1 MTREGRM
8 RRREFIWLAAS
19 AAVWPYAASAESHP
33 GQIIGFLNGSSADG
47 YAPMVEAFRLGLRE
61 AGFIEGQTV
70 EIEFR
75 WADGHYDKLP
85 TLIEDLLNRKVSVIV
100 ANTPANLVAKK
111 STSTVPIVF
120 TTSSDPV
127 AVGLVPNL
135 SRPGGNVTG
144 ISQLNVEVGP
154 KRLELAHEL
163 MPGAAVGLLVNPT
176 NPQSA
181 AVLEIVEHAGR
192 SLGVPVK
199 VLKASTDTELERVFD
214 EFKSSNAG
222 ILTIGTDAFFNGRT
236 RQLASLATRFAV
248 PAIYQYSEFTAA
260 GGLMSYGGSIKDS
273 YHLAGVYA
281 GRILHG
287 EKPADLPVQQSTKVE
302 LIVNLKAAKA
312 LGISVP
318 ASLLGRADEVI
329 E

>member
-1 MTREGRM
+1 VG
-8 RRREFIWLAAS
+8 S
-19 AAVWPYAASAESHP
+19 AAVWPYAASAQAP
-33 GQIIGFLNGSSADG
+33 AGRVIGFLNGSSAEG

-61 AGFIEGQTV
+61 AGFVEGQTV
-70 EIEFR
+70 GIEFR

-85 TLIEDLLNRKVSVIV
+85 ALIDDLLNRKVAVII

-111 STSTVPIVF
+111 TTSTVPIVF

-135 SRPGGNVTG
+135 NHPGGNVTG

-163 MPGAAVGLLVNPT
+163 MPKATIGLLVNPT

-181 AVLEIVEHAGR
+181 AVLDIVARAGR
-192 SLGVPVK
+192 TLGVSVS
-199 VLKASTDTELERVFD
+199 VLKASTDAELERVFSD
-214 EFKSSNAG
+214 FKASNVE

-236 RQLASLATRFAV
+236 RRLASLATRYAV
-248 PAIYQYSEFTAA
+248 PTIYQYPEFTAA
-260 GGLMSYGGSIKDS
+260 GGLMSYGGSVTDS
-273 YHLAGVYA
+273 YHLAGAYA
-281 GRILHG
+281 GRILRG
-287 EKPADLPVQQSTKVE
+287 ESPADLPVQQSTKVE

-312 LGISVP
+312 LGITVP
-318 ASLLGRADEVI
+318 ASLLGRADEVV